1 MRKLD
6 LISILGSLRFHESCL
21 ITFRTFKL
29 PGFQKGKTGQIAL
42 RFGADDFGG
51 TLFDENVMLAAG
63 FYNRTTEDE
72 VREMIS
78 EAGFSPIQR
87 LTNYEI
93 VEGQKIEP
101 ALSN

>member
-1 MRKLD
+1 
-6 LISILGSLRFHESCL
+6 
-21 ITFRTFKL
+21 
-29 PGFQKGKTGQIAL
+29 L

-78 EAGFSPIQR
+78 EAGFAPIQR

-93 VEGQKIEP
+93 VEGSAARP
-101 ALSN
+101 TPTLAN

>member
-1 MRKLD
+1 
-6 LISILGSLRFHESCL
+6 
-21 ITFRTFKL
+21 
-29 PGFQKGKTGQIAL
+29 
-42 RFGADDFGG
+42 
-51 TLFDENVMLAAG
+51 MLAAG

-78 EAGFSPIQR
+78 EAGFLPIQR

-93 VEGQKIEP
+93 VEGQKFES